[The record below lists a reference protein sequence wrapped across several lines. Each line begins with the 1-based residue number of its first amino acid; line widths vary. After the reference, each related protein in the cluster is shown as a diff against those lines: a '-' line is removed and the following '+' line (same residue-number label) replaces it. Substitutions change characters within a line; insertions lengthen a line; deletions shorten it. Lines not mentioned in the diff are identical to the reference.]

1 MSKPVINLITP
12 PDKLYTKEL
21 SFLLV
26 NPSNVIK
33 SQFNDIFKQIQKTVN
48 LYLMEEQL
56 MKEGNAVND
65 GIAWCVDVAH
75 LVDYVI
81 VDIDN
86 TEDLTWLI
94 GYLLSFDKTY
104 YLTKDMRRPYNVINS
119 NRIYE
124 VKQFAEGVNYFAKER
139 P

>member
-1 MSKPVINLITP
+1 MSEPVINLITP

-26 NPSNVIK
+26 HPSNSIK
-33 SQFNDIFKQIQKTVN
+33 EQLNDVFKDIKKTIN
-48 LYLMEEQL
+48 LYLMEHSASE
-56 MKEGNAVND
+56 D
-65 GIAWCVDVAH
+65 ISWGIDVCH

-86 TEDLTWLI
+86 CKDLSWII

-104 YLTKDMRRPYNVINS
+104 YLTKDMQMPYNVINS

-124 VKQFAEGVNYFAKER
+124 VKQFAEGVNYFENAGPKA
-139 P
+139 

>member
-1 MSKPVINLITP
+1 MSEPVINLITP

-26 NPSNVIK
+26 HTSNSIK
-33 SQFNDIFKQIQKTVN
+33 EQLNDVFKDIKKTIN
-48 LYLMEEQL
+48 LYLMEHSASE
-56 MKEGNAVND
+56 D
-65 GIAWCVDVAH
+65 ISWGIDVCH

-86 TEDLTWLI
+86 CKDLSWII

-104 YLTKDMRRPYNVINS
+104 YLTKDMQMPYNLINS

-124 VKQFAEGVNYFAKER
+124 VKQFAEGVNYFENAGPKA
-139 P
+139 

>member
-26 NPSNVIK
+26 NPSDIIK
-33 SQFNDIFKQIQKTVN
+33 SQFNDIFKEIQKTVN
-48 LYLMEEQL
+48 LYLMEETA
-56 MKEGNAVND
+56 KEDNVS
-65 GIAWCVDVAH
+65 WCIDVCH

-81 VDIDN
+81 IDIDN
-86 TEDLTWLI
+86 TKDLTWLV
-94 GYLLSFDKTY
+94 GYLLGFDKTY
-104 YLTKDMRRPYNVINS
+104 YLTKDMQMPYNILNS

-124 VKQFAEGVNYFAKER
+124 VKQFAEGVNYFATPKSKD
-139 P
+139 

>member
-26 NPSNVIK
+26 NPSDGIK
-33 SQFNDIFKQIQKTVN
+33 SQFNDIFKTYQKSVN
-48 LYLMEEQL
+48 LYLMEEQHD
-56 MKEGNAVND
+56 ENVD
-65 GIAWCVDVAH
+65 WCIEVCN

-86 TEDLTWLI
+86 THHLTWLI

-104 YLTKDMRRPYNVINS
+104 YLTKDMQMPYNILNG
-119 NRIYE
+119 NRIHD
-124 VKQFAEGVNYFAKER
+124 VKQFAEGVDYFAKSR
-139 P
+139 PQT